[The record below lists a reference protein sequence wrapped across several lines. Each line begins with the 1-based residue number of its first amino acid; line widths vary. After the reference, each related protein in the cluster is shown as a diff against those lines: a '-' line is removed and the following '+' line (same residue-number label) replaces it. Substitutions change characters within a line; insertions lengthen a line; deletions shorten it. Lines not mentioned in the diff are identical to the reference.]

1 MSAACIEK
9 FPGTQRAYSVT
20 VTQLRLKTKKLN
32 TNENAADAVTE
43 NRHQA
48 SIVSVVYCA
57 TMNGFL
63 IITYLF
69 VDDAVEVVLRFLF

>member
-1 MSAACIEK
+1 MEK
-9 FPGTQRAYSVT
+9 FTGTQRAYSVT

-43 NRHQA
+43 QPSPSFHFA
-48 SIVSVVYCA
+48 SVIYCA

-69 VDDAVEVVLRFLF
+69 VDDAIEVVLRFLF